1 MWSFFFKV
9 CFILCGREI
18 VKKIKIHCERCRY
31 LCKGTVNV
39 EMGPVS
45 SYNMTIAPAFY
56 GTQADICGPLKA
68 YFPHNKRT
76 TIKI

>member
-1 MWSFFFKV
+1 MKD
-9 CFILCGREI
+9 
-18 VKKIKIHCERCRY
+18 

-39 EMGPVS
+39 EMGPIS

-56 GTQADICGPLKA
+56 GTQVDNCGPLKA
-68 YFPHNKRT
+68 YSPHNKRT